1 MESTPEKSLQTAPGA
16 GDSVTVGNVCETHM
30 LLWLLL
36 ILIVYVLLKLR
47 GAA

>member
-1 MESTPEKSLQTAPGA
+1 VRADP
-16 GDSVTVGNVCETHM
+16 SVTVANVFETRKVTM

-47 GAA
+47 GAV